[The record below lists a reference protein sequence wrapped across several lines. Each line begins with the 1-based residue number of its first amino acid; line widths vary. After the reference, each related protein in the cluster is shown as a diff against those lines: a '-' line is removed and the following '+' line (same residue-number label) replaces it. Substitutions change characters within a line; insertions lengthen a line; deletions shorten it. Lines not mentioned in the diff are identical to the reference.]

1 MASCSVD
8 KTVRIWDIRAA
19 PNKACMITQENAHD
33 SDVNV
38 ISWNKQ
44 DPFILSGGD
53 DGKLRVWDLRKFG
66 VSSLI
71 YNIRCTI

>member
-8 KTVRIWDIRAA
+8 KSIRIWDIRVASS
-19 PNKACMITQENAHD
+19 KACMLTRENAHD

-53 DGKLRVWDLRKFG
+53 DGKLRVWDLRKFP
-66 VSSLI
+66 VSILSLVSK
-71 YNIRCTI
+71 